1 MSASPMVL
9 EGRPAPRVLT
19 PALIAVLAA
28 LSAFAPLSVDMYLPA
43 LPAMAI
49 DFRAT
54 HAQTQLTLTSF
65 MIAFGLGQVFYGPL
79 GDRFGRRPVML
90 GGIAI
95 YLVASL
101 ACAYA
106 ATIEH
111 LVALRFLQ
119 GLGACAGV
127 VMARAM
133 VRDLAERDRAA
144 QVMSVMMA
152 CVSIAPMLAP
162 LIGAAVF
169 ELAGWRAIFWSLA
182 GFGLAAL
189 LTGLL
194 GVRETLQPDNRAPLV
209 LSAILGRFGHLLK
222 TRDFIGYAVAP
233 AFMFGTMMSFISGSP
248 FVYIDHYGLTP
259 GQFAWLFAAN
269 VVAMT
274 LGSTLNSR
282 LVPRYGADVLL
293 RRAVVVPALSGAA
306 LLVCGFIELR
316 TGALGLAPF
325 VPLTVLMVGSLSVIL
340 PNATACAM
348 QRYPHMAGTA
358 SSLLG
363 VVQFGTGAVFGTLV
377 GHLLDGTIW
386 PMTAL
391 MGLGGILCFV
401 SHRLLA
407 PRWQGAA
414 RPGQPAG

>member
-1 MSASPMVL
+1 VSASPTTL
-9 EGRPAPRVLT
+9 DSSRPARHVLT

-43 LPAMAI
+43 LPAMSA
-49 DFRAT
+49 DFRVS
-54 HAQTQLTLTSF
+54 HADTQLTLTSF
-65 MIAFGLGQVFYGPL
+65 MIAFGLGQIFYGPL

-90 GGIAI
+90 AGIAI
-95 YLVASL
+95 YLLASL

-106 ATIEH
+106 ARIEH
-111 LVALRFLQ
+111 LVALRFVQ

-162 LIGAAVF
+162 LIGALVF
-169 ELAGWRAIFWSLA
+169 DLAGWRAIFWTLA
-182 GFGLAAL
+182 AFGLGAL
-189 LTGLL
+189 LIGLL
-194 GVRETLQPDNRAPLV
+194 GVRETLRPEHRAPLA
-209 LSAILGRFGHLLK
+209 LSAVLARFGQLLR
-222 TRDFIGYAVAP
+222 TRDFMGYAMAP
-233 AFMFGTMMSFISGSP
+233 AFMFGTMMAFISGSP
-248 FVYIDHYGLTP
+248 FVYIDHYGLAP
-259 GQFAWLFAAN
+259 SQYAWLFAAN

-282 LVPRYGADVLL
+282 LVPRYGADALL
-293 RRAVVVPALSGAA
+293 RRAAIAPALTGAA
-306 LLVCGFIELR
+306 MIVCGFIEMR
-316 TGALGLAPF
+316 TGALGLTPF
-325 VPLTVLMVGSLSVIL
+325 IPLTVLMVGCLSLIL
-340 PNATACAM
+340 PNANACAM

-358 SSLLG
+358 ASLLG

-386 PMTAL
+386 PMAAA
-391 MGLGGILCFV
+391 MGIGGVLCFV

-407 PRWQGAA
+407 PR
-414 RPGQPAG
+414 